1 MLCAKVKSV
10 MGKTM
15 VADTTML
22 AESQG
27 QSVVAKTRVIA
38 TTVLVTA
45 TTILAEWQDSAG
57 KDSGEC

>member
-1 MLCAKVKSV
+1 MLCAKGKSV

-22 AESQG
+22 AESQV
-27 QSVVAKTRVIA
+27 QSVAAKTRVIA

-45 TTILAEWQDSAG
+45 TTMLAEWQDSGG
-57 KDSGEC
+57 KDSGDC

>member
-1 MLCAKVKSV
+1 MLCAKGKSV

-22 AESQG
+22 AESRV
-27 QSVVAKTRVIA
+27 QSVAAKTRVIA

-45 TTILAEWQDSAG
+45 TTMLAEWQDSGG
-57 KDSGEC
+57 KDSGDC